1 MIELLQTIAGFFT
14 MAIQS
19 LGNAM
24 GSLPTMLNFSNTVV
38 QYMPDVLASF
48 CSVFVGFALVKFI
61 LSLF

>member
-19 LGNAM
+19 IGNAV
-24 GSLPTMLNFSNTVV
+24 GSLPTMLNFSNTIVG
-38 QYMPDVLASF
+38 YMPGVLSSF
-48 CSVFVGFALVKFI
+48 CSVFVGFALVKFM